1 MIASLKGVLT
11 SIGKSDI
18 ILEVNGIGYLLNV
31 SSKLISSLGDI
42 GSNLS
47 LFTDLQIKDDKI
59 VIYGFVNSSEQSF
72 FKLLQSVQGVGPRAA
87 LSLLSTLSVDEV
99 VLAISSG
106 DKTMLSRAEGIGP
119 KVAGRIASEL
129 LDKVSVF
136 NISNSIRNT
145 DNKFNKNEQDKL
157 NFQEN
162 DYDGNISMIVEDIIS
177 ALINL
182 GYGRSEVFSVVM
194 KIKNDFSHKK
204 QNKLFTVNANKPFSS
219 QRIIKVNEMN
229 EDIDVNDRLV
239 NPDLIDHKDNLDLS
253 LRPKN
258 LKEFIGQ
265 PQVQTNLS
273 TFIYAANS
281 RDEAMDHT
289 LLFGP
294 PGLGKTTLAQIIAFE
309 LGVGFKSTSGPIIN
323 KAGDL
328 AALLTNLQ
336 PRDVLFIDEIHR
348 LSPTIEEI
356 LYPAMEDFQ
365 LDLMIGEGPSA
376 RSIKIDLPP
385 FTLVGATTRSG
396 LLTTPLRDRFGIQI
410 RMEFYNA
417 SDLVNI
423 LLKLAEKL
431 KVNVEKKGAYE
442 IAKRSRGTPRVAGR
456 LLRRVRDILSVSN
469 EKVID
474 ENFADRALIQLDV
487 DKSGLDA
494 IDRKYLN
501 VIIEKYQG
509 GPVGLD
515 TLSAVLSEQKDMIEE
530 VIEPYLLQRGLI
542 QRSSRGRFVSSA
554 GWRHLGLVPPKHA
567 QEQSDMMDAQGE

>member
-59 VIYGFVNSSEQSF
+59 VMYGFVNSSDQTF
-72 FKLLQSVQGVGPRAA
+72 FKLLQSVQGVGPKAA

-204 QNKLFTVNANKPFSS
+204 QNKLFTVNTIVPIA
-219 QRIIKVNEMN
+219 
-229 EDIDVNDRLV
+229 
-239 NPDLIDHKDNLDLS
+239 
-253 LRPKN
+253 
-258 LKEFIGQ
+258 LKE
-265 PQVQTNLS
+265 LS
-273 TFIYAANS
+273 
-281 RDEAMDHT
+281 R
-289 LLFGP
+289 
-294 PGLGKTTLAQIIAFE
+294 
-309 LGVGFKSTSGPIIN
+309 
-323 KAGDL
+323 
-328 AALLTNLQ
+328 
-336 PRDVLFIDEIHR
+336 
-348 LSPTIEEI
+348 
-356 LYPAMEDFQ
+356 
-365 LDLMIGEGPSA
+365 
-376 RSIKIDLPP
+376 
-385 FTLVGATTRSG
+385 
-396 LLTTPLRDRFGIQI
+396 
-410 RMEFYNA
+410 
-417 SDLVNI
+417 
-423 LLKLAEKL
+423 
-431 KVNVEKKGAYE
+431 
-442 IAKRSRGTPRVAGR
+442 
-456 LLRRVRDILSVSN
+456 
-469 EKVID
+469 
-474 ENFADRALIQLDV
+474 
-487 DKSGLDA
+487 
-494 IDRKYLN
+494 
-501 VIIEKYQG
+501 
-509 GPVGLD
+509 
-515 TLSAVLSEQKDMIEE
+515 
-530 VIEPYLLQRGLI
+530 
-542 QRSSRGRFVSSA
+542 
-554 GWRHLGLVPPKHA
+554 
-567 QEQSDMMDAQGE
+567 

>member
-1 MIASLKGVLT
+1 M
-11 SIGKSDI
+11 
-18 ILEVNGIGYLLNV
+18 
-31 SSKLISSLGDI
+31 
-42 GSNLS
+42 
-47 LFTDLQIKDDKI
+47 
-59 VIYGFVNSSEQSF
+59 
-72 FKLLQSVQGVGPRAA
+72 
-87 LSLLSTLSVDEV
+87 
-99 VLAISSG
+99 
-106 DKTMLSRAEGIGP
+106 
-119 KVAGRIASEL
+119 
-129 LDKVSVF
+129 
-136 NISNSIRNT
+136 
-145 DNKFNKNEQDKL
+145 NE
-157 NFQEN
+157 
-162 DYDGNISMIVEDIIS
+162 
-177 ALINL
+177 
-182 GYGRSEVFSVVM
+182 
-194 KIKNDFSHKK
+194 KND
-204 QNKLFTVNANKPFSS
+204 
-219 QRIIKVNEMN
+219 I
-229 EDIDVNDRLV
+229 NDRLV

-273 TFIYAANS
+273 TFISAANS

-554 GWRHLGLVPPKHA
+554 GWRHLGLVPPNHA
-567 QEQSDMMDAQGE
+567 QEQSDMMNSQEK

>member
-18 ILEVNGIGYLLNV
+18 IIEVNGIGYLLNV

-59 VIYGFVNSSEQSF
+59 VMYGFINSSDQTF

-204 QNKLFTVNANKPFSS
+204 QNKLFTVNTIVPIA
-219 QRIIKVNEMN
+219 
-229 EDIDVNDRLV
+229 
-239 NPDLIDHKDNLDLS
+239 
-253 LRPKN
+253 
-258 LKEFIGQ
+258 LKE
-265 PQVQTNLS
+265 LS
-273 TFIYAANS
+273 
-281 RDEAMDHT
+281 R
-289 LLFGP
+289 
-294 PGLGKTTLAQIIAFE
+294 
-309 LGVGFKSTSGPIIN
+309 
-323 KAGDL
+323 
-328 AALLTNLQ
+328 
-336 PRDVLFIDEIHR
+336 
-348 LSPTIEEI
+348 
-356 LYPAMEDFQ
+356 
-365 LDLMIGEGPSA
+365 
-376 RSIKIDLPP
+376 
-385 FTLVGATTRSG
+385 
-396 LLTTPLRDRFGIQI
+396 
-410 RMEFYNA
+410 
-417 SDLVNI
+417 
-423 LLKLAEKL
+423 
-431 KVNVEKKGAYE
+431 
-442 IAKRSRGTPRVAGR
+442 
-456 LLRRVRDILSVSN
+456 
-469 EKVID
+469 
-474 ENFADRALIQLDV
+474 
-487 DKSGLDA
+487 
-494 IDRKYLN
+494 
-501 VIIEKYQG
+501 
-509 GPVGLD
+509 
-515 TLSAVLSEQKDMIEE
+515 
-530 VIEPYLLQRGLI
+530 
-542 QRSSRGRFVSSA
+542 
-554 GWRHLGLVPPKHA
+554 
-567 QEQSDMMDAQGE
+567 